1 MNIVWF
7 FIGMAVIGAIWAIA
21 DAMLGRRRRSLVDE
35 ALFERHVRALEPAL
49 GWDGPPLALNG
60 RLRRAARQHW
70 NLLRRSALA
79 GALVEPRPHLR
90 PVSRAI
96 VDQLPAN
103 LKANWLLRSSQ
114 EQDELSERAYLAAI
128 SLAMVEAS
136 DAE

>member
-1 MNIVWF
+1 MV
-7 FIGMAVIGAIWAIA
+7 
-21 DAMLGRRRRSLVDE
+21 RRSPS
-35 ALFERHVRALEPAL
+35 PA
-49 GWDGPPLALNG
+49 GCGA
-60 RLRRAARQHW
+60 RRASIGTCCAARRLPARW
-70 NLLRRSALA
+70 
-79 GALVEPRPHLR
+79 VEPQPHLR
-90 PVSRAI
+90 PVSRAV